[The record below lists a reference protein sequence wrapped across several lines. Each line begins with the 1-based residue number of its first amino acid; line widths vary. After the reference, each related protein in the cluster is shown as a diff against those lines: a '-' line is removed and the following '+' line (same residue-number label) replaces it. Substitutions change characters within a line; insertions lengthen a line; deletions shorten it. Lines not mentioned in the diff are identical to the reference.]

1 LIDFEEVFRIYY
13 PRVYAFL
20 YKLCSDRNIAE
31 ELAQETFFQAFKS
44 FRRFRGDSNIFTW
57 LAAIAK
63 RVYYRFLKQN
73 RLKSESVA
81 NLDVL
86 TDAYCASMENNPEV
100 LFARNEITQT
110 VRKIIKKIP
119 QKYQDVVILRIYAA
133 LPFAEIAAIMHISE
147 NSAKVIYFR
156 AKKLLME
163 ELKHEYKL

>member
-1 LIDFEEVFRIYY
+1 
-13 PRVYAFL
+13 
-20 YKLCSDRNIAE
+20 
-31 ELAQETFFQAFKS
+31 
-44 FRRFRGDSNIFTW
+44 
-57 LAAIAK
+57 
-63 RVYYRFLKQN
+63 
-73 RLKSESVA
+73 
-81 NLDVL
+81 
-86 TDAYCASMENNPEV
+86 MENNPEV